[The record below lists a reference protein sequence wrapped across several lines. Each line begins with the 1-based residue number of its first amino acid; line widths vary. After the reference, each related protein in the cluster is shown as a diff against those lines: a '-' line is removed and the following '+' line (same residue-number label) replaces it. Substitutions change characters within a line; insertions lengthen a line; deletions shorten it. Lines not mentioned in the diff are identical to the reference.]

1 MHNVDL
7 NTGSCNPL
15 VISYLSLCYMRNVN
29 LTISTGANEPFA
41 TVVILYT
48 AMIEALYRCK
58 CLRFKLKK
66 ISHPIWI

>member
-1 MHNVDL
+1 
-7 NTGSCNPL
+7 
-15 VISYLSLCYMRNVN
+15 MRNVN

-41 TVVILYT
+41 TVVILYM

-58 CLRFKLKK
+58 CLEFKLKK